1 MMLSV
6 MVVGAG
12 AAFSDQSKIKNTEAV
27 DACTAL
33 NIIGGY
39 PDGSFKPEGNIT
51 RAEVTKMIC
60 VALNGG
66 KNPAVST
73 NTTPTFSDVRNNA
86 NAAWAEGYIE
96 SCAAQGIVSGVGGGK
111 FAPNGNVTGV
121 QLAKMLLVSL
131 GYKSE
136 NEGFTGNA
144 WATNVNVRAA
154 QKGLYAGLES
164 MDTNAAI
171 SRDNAAQMVWNAL
184 NAYEVEY
191 KTTLVTDSKGQLTSQ
206 ITVQDKVVGKTD
218 DKITL
223 LEDKYE
229 TETPSGILT
238 AVKKE
243 DGKDTYKLTVMITN
257 VEKDSKYTSGE
268 KTFSGISG
276 NYTSLLGQDVKVLV
290 KPENNGKDATVYGV
304 YATSK
309 NTVVTSVKDDIDN
322 LDKTPQNK
330 FKVNGTEY
338 KSALDNANDI
348 PVFYASDISDAYNA
362 NAELNSAKKDTT
374 LGALNKYESVTLID
388 NNDDD
393 KMDIAIVTPVT
404 FAKIS
409 YLSSS
414 TVGLNLKGGYQTN
427 VETSYDLKDDDVV
440 LYDKAAKDDY
450 VILTDGQFTADGN
463 TTITKANIVSGKV
476 DAKKGDITDVKVADT
491 WYSVVDGTCKELKLN
506 KNFDL
511 AVYGNF
517 AFACEKTAGSATLDD
532 VLFIDKAAAITS
544 GVSKDDG
551 NIEAKAYFTDGSSK
565 TITISKVN
573 YYGTNGDD
581 LDCNADQYATKAG
594 FKKDNDT
601 IEEAI
606 TKAFT
611 DKMWMFE
618 MDGSDYELTLLDN
631 NYETMSYDNYTTAA
645 TTVYLKDGKFSD
657 NSMRVADDAVV
668 FVKTNDE
675 IKVVS
680 GKTVANWSEIKSG
693 SDTSITSATGLT
705 DKTNGYN
712 YMQVGAIVL
721 NGTNDV
727 PGGSDYSYGY
737 VTAKPSTSKI
747 DSTSYTTLTIWNG
760 EKEITITGKTN
771 DGDMKK
777 AVKGTFVQYSTVN
790 DQYVKV
796 EHVKTVANA
805 IAIEGFDKD
814 GINGKDYADTYTVIG
829 VDTKNIT
836 GVAGVVVDE
845 ADTTSSS
852 DTYFLNAVTF
862 GEDGGDTGDIA
873 AVFMANNNRIY
884 NVDEKTYDDNT
895 ALTSSDVRNSVMETK
910 AMDSATAAE
919 LCKGAFAGLD
929 KQIASDVK
937 VGPVKNTAANKY
949 VINLSGSYTKGAKE
963 EYAGYTGTT
972 KTKDKGYIVALSF
985 KAPSDTVTALENKGG
1000 NTDSDVKSQG
1010 GYAYFFVY
1018 VENGKSVDMNLQ
1030 WKASGKDYGK
1040 AFTLTI
1046 DGTGVVIKDAPATK

>member
-257 VEKDSKYTSGE
+257 VEKDSKYTTGE

-338 KSALDNANDI
+338 KSDLANANDI
-348 PVFYASDISDAYNA
+348 PVFYASDISDAYDYDV
-362 NAELNSAKKDTT
+362 SAKLISSKKDTT
-374 LGALNKYESVTLID
+374 LGALKDYESVTLID

-450 VILTDGQFTADGN
+450 VILNDGQFTADGN

-476 DAKKGDITDVKVADT
+476 DATKGSITDVKVADT

-544 GVSKDDG
+544 GVGQSDG

-573 YYGTNGDD
+573 YYGTNGAD
-581 LDCNADQYATKAG
+581 LDCDADQYASISRSADVT
-594 FKKDNDT
+594 T
-601 IEEAI
+601 
-606 TKAFT
+606 AFAN
-611 DKMWMFE
+611 KMWMFE

-631 NYETMSYDNYTTAA
+631 SYETMSYDNYKTINS
-645 TTVYLKDGKFSD
+645 TVGLKDGKFSD

-680 GKTVANWSEIKSG
+680 GKTVVSWSEITANTTTKV
-693 SDTSITSATGLT
+693 TKAEGLT

-737 VTAKPSTSKI
+737 VTATPSTSKI

-829 VDTKNIT
+829 VDTKNIS

-845 ADTTSSS
+845 ADTTS
-852 DTYFLNAVTF
+852 DGRYYLNAVTF
-862 GEDGGDTGDIA
+862 GEDGGNKGDIA

-884 NVDEKTYDDNT
+884 DVNAKTYNDDT
-895 ALTSSDVRNSVMETK
+895 ALTSSVQDMLDKTG
-910 AMDSATAAE
+910 SATITGTVKATTINALGDKMLTMDDVTVTGNKVLVNGNATISGDSKIAASGNLE
-919 LCKGAFAGLD
+919 VANLTLAKNAKLTLEDGMTLNVLTLNIQNGAE
-929 KQIASDVK
+929 IAFP
-937 VGPVKNTAANKY
+937 GNITFTAAKDFS
-949 VINLSGSYTKGAKE
+949 ISFADGTIGDYTFDKNGGLAGALTAVQG
-963 EYAGYTGTT
+963 YAGSPNY
-972 KTKDKGYIVALSF
+972 GYGS
-985 KAPSDTVTALENKGG
+985 
-1000 NTDSDVKSQG
+1000 
-1010 GYAYFFVY
+1010 
-1018 VENGKSVDMNLQ
+1018 
-1030 WKASGKDYGK
+1030 WK
-1040 AFTLTI
+1040 F
-1046 DGTGVVIKDAPATK
+1046 